1 MSFSY
6 FNTLNNI
13 VKVPQ
18 SESGINTSIQ
28 QYNKTVEVLETGTF
42 MHTPFDNVNVLAVDL
57 EPIESNGRDVV
68 IEQHDAI
75 LHVSEN

>member
-1 MSFSY
+1 
-6 FNTLNNI
+6 
-13 VKVPQ
+13 
-18 SESGINTSIQ
+18 
-28 QYNKTVEVLETGTF
+28 